1 MASMDVPPTTPPE
14 SVEDFYARV
23 ETAIPELDDRL
34 RVFLAEYQR
43 HRAARGDRPLNV
55 LDIGCG
61 RLALLAHAI
70 DPADEYTGADIVES
84 DKMGIE
90 RFVSINLNDDK
101 LSNHLPEGHFDVVF
115 CGEVVEHLFSPDALL
130 QDLRRLLKPD
140 GMLVLST
147 PNLAYWPNRFLLPL
161 GISPLFLEN
170 SAWRKLGRRFKA
182 LGQGNKTEGHIRVFT
197 YRALR
202 ELLDLHGYQLDRV
215 QALPVWNTPVDQ
227 LVCKYAPSL
236 APDIVYVTRLK

>member
-1 MASMDVPPTTPPE
+1 MDAPPSTPPS

-23 ETAIPELDDRL
+23 ETAIPELDARL
-34 RVFLAEYQR
+34 NVFLAEYR
-43 HRAARGDRPLNV
+43 AFRAARGNTPLRV

-70 DPADEYTGADIVES
+70 EPADEYWGADIVER
-84 DKMGIE
+84 DQMGIE
-90 RFVSINLNDDK
+90 NFVSINLNEQR
-101 LSNHLPEGHFDVVF
+101 LSDHVPEGTQFDVVF

-130 QDLRRLLKPD
+130 VDLKTLLAP
-140 GMLVLST
+140 GGLLVLST
-147 PNLAYWPNRFLLPL
+147 PNLAYWPNRILLPL

-170 SAWRKLGRRFKA
+170 SAWQKLGRRFKG

-202 ELLDLHGYQLDRV
+202 ELLDLHGYALQKV
-215 QALPVWNTPVDQ
+215 VALPVWDTPVDK
-227 LVCKYAPSL
+227 VICKCAPSL
-236 APDIVYVTRLK
+236 SPDIVYISHLRS